1 MSRGGWLGIQ
11 AYGRSRRSV
20 LTRGSSTR
28 RAGARKIELLLV
40 RGAAFRRGLHGT
52 SQIERQAR
60 HCYLRNGSSGG
71 FALLDGGMHRESRRG
86 YRAHGRF
93 LERWRDAGDENG
105 SSRRIVRGA
114 L

>member
-1 MSRGGWLGIQ
+1 MSGGGWLGIQ

-20 LTRGSSTR
+20 LTRGSFAR
-28 RAGARKIELLLV
+28 GARTRKIELSLV
-40 RGAAFRRGLHGT
+40 RRAAFRGGLHGT

-60 HCYLRNGSSGG
+60 HSCLRNGSSGG
-71 FALLDGGMHRESRRG
+71 FALIDGGMHRKSRRR

-105 SSRRIVRGA
+105 SSRRVVRGA